1 MRDKLKETFD
11 QIHAEE
17 ELKENTLEF
26 LAEKR
31 RRDRK
36 KRFPQSRRL
45 VPVLACLAAV
55 FLCLGGYRLYFTPTS
70 IISIDIN
77 PSLELGINPFDRVVS
92 VEGFN
97 EDGKELAASLDLE
110 YMSYT
115 RAVEE
120 ILSDER
126 IAAYL
131 SEDQVLSI
139 AVAGA
144 DEGKTETILS
154 QVRAC
159 ARGHKNTHCYGVSHE
174 EITSAHEAG
183 LSCGKYRAYLELKEY
198 DPDITVEEVSGMTMK
213 EIRDRIASLA
223 GKEEAGES
231 TSYRGK
237 DSAQQKHGH
246 GGQEHSEDDERHGH
260 GYRQGKE

>member
-17 ELKENTLEF
+17 EMKENTLEF

-45 VPVLACLAAV
+45 VPGLACLAAV
-55 FLCLGGYRLYFTPTS
+55 FLCLGGYRLYFTATS

-97 EDGKELAASLDLE
+97 EDGASLDLE
-110 YMSYT
+110 SMSYT

-144 DEGKTETILS
+144 DEEKTETILS

-159 ARGHKNTHCYGVSHE
+159 AQGHENTHCYGVSHE
-174 EITSAHEAG
+174 EITSAHEVG

-198 DPDITVEEVSGMTMK
+198 DPDITAEEVSGMTMK

-223 GKEEAGES
+223 GKEEAGET
-231 TSYRGK
+231 TSYGGK

-246 GGQEHSEDDERHGH
+246 GRQEHSEDDERHGH